1 MESLYNQLGP
11 DIVFK
16 LTIEATRIVV
26 PVKTIA
32 CPNKVFKFKMG
43 VMKNFISVILLI
55 LVVEVIPIEI
65 ELQEG
70 EEIKGNRVDDS
81 QLNECISVRRNTEV
95 GVCFG
100 KELLNKLNKYE
111 EADAFSLAT
120 GVSFV
125 RDEKTPRDIGAF
137 LDKDPMDFRSI
148 LEDAGNLI
156 SKRSL
161 HWDLSAVYPGLVMRI
176 GPTLANGVLEFV
188 MDPRIKDRSSY
199 HQSSEV
205 STGRLLARNLLV
217 PFLLGFKF
225 QLSTLLPLLLGL
237 LLIAS
242 KKAFLLAKLA
252 LLAVTVFSSG
262 FGSQGGSYGGFGG
275 PTLSSYAY
283 ENPGHYHDHDHHTS
297 SGYYRRQPHPDY
309 YYREK
314 SAEPSTASPITPEEL
329 RNKLERLFITKK
341 DPINDRDEREEVSG
355 RNRNFAWTPI
365 GTG

>member
-1 MESLYNQLGP
+1 MCL
-11 DIVFK
+11 I
-16 LTIEATRIVV
+16 
-26 PVKTIA
+26 
-32 CPNKVFKFKMG
+32 
-43 VMKNFISVILLI
+43 KNLRCVLLLI

-65 ELQEG
+65 DLQEG

-81 QLNECISVRRNTEV
+81 QLNECISVRRSTDV

-100 KELLNKLNKYE
+100 KELLNKLNKYD

-161 HWDLSAVYPGLVMRI
+161 HWDLSTFYPGLVMRI

-188 MDPRIKDRSSY
+188 MDPRVKDRSSY
-199 HQSSEV
+199 QQPAEV
-205 STGRLLARNLLV
+205 STGRLLTRNLLV

-262 FGSQGGSYGGFGG
+262 FGSSGAGSFGGFGG
-275 PTLSSYAY
+275 PSLSSYAY
-283 ENPGHYHDHDHHTS
+283 ENPGHFHEHDHHTT

-314 SAEPSTASPITPEEL
+314 SAETSTASPITPDEL
-329 RNKLERLFITKK
+329 RSRLERLFVTNKK
-341 DPINDRDEREEVSG
+341 DPVNDREEISG

-365 GTG
+365 NTG